1 MAKLH
6 YTGKDGLICGHRW
19 VGVKIRMTGGLA
31 AVGLNPAFGERGIY
45 VSLFNYRQVRCE

>member
-1 MAKLH
+1 MSPIVKCRNILQKKIEKLH

-31 AVGLNPAFGERGIY
+31 AVG
-45 VSLFNYRQVRCE
+45 